1 MMLKN
6 YVLIA
11 LRNLKKQKAFSL
23 INIVGMAVGMA
34 GFALFA
40 LMAGV
45 KLRADKFHE
54 NADRIYSVVQVFD
67 TENKEERHL
76 AFTPGPMAEALRSDF
91 AEIMETTR
99 VYPAGRI
106 TLKRGDDIFS
116 ERSMLFVDPSFLSV
130 FSFEMTPGDP
140 KTALCEPYTMVL
152 SEAAAEK
159 YFGDDDP
166 IGKTL
171 IFQKD
176 VTLKVTGVTKN
187 IARTSSIKFDFLVSM
202 ETLNSLSGILNDWS
216 LHRVAT
222 FLLVPERFDQ
232 ALFEE
237 RLPAFLAKYFDVSP
251 DSPKQIYLYPFL
263 DFRLKSQHITSLM
276 GSSSQTAV
284 TIFFS
289 IGVLLLLVVS
299 INFVNLLTV
308 RSMHRTK
315 EIGLRKVI
323 GARRSQLILQFLG
336 ESTILSFIAI
346 PFAIIL
352 YEIIHP
358 IFYAYMGNFALVS
371 FVPHVSNSI
380 WNYPFLLKYLVVAAI
395 LTGIFSGLYPALVL
409 SKFQPLHV
417 LKENYKPGRK
427 KKRGS
432 KAMIVFQFALSV
444 IFIACAALLKNQAGH
459 LFEADFGFSRE
470 NVAFVR
476 FGEEARNRIE
486 VLKTEI
492 ARYPGVTSVSAS
504 SNLPVVWESPT
515 PVRLPDAAK
524 DESFTMEAYGVDY
537 GFVETLE
544 LRMRGGRSFS
554 RDFADRNSLILNEA
568 ALKKLEWKNPIGRQ
582 LVVGGRTGTV
592 IGIVEDFLFADIE
605 FKIPP
610 AVLFMD
616 QENCSV
622 LLVKYSSPNGFPDL
636 REHIKGLWIDLVPGQ
651 PFECMTLSEFFVRIF
666 GLLDKITGFLNMI
679 GVTAVLLSCLGLLGL
694 ASYLTGRRTK
704 EIGIRKVLGAS
715 SMNIMWKMTR
725 EYLFLVASA
734 NVIALGL
741 ITYGW
746 SKALQ
751 TGLLFITPINA
762 GTYIIAVSLSLLT
775 AFFAVASQTMK
786 ASWANPALSI
796 RYE

>member
-1 MMLKN
+1 MLKS

-11 LRNLKKQKAFSL
+11 LRNLKKQKVFSL
-23 INIVGMAVGMA
+23 INIIGMAVGMA
-34 GFALFA
+34 GFTLFA

-54 NADRIYSVVQVFD
+54 NADRIYSVVQVFE
-67 TENKEERHL
+67 TENKEEHHL

-91 AEIMETTR
+91 PEILETAR
-99 VYPAGRI
+99 VYPAGPV
-106 TLKRGDDIFS
+106 TLKRGEDTFS
-116 ERSMLFVDPSFLSV
+116 EHNMLFVDSSFLSV
-130 FSFEMTPGDP
+130 FSFRMTAGDP
-140 KTALCEPYTMVL
+140 GTALSEPYSLVL

-166 IGKTL
+166 IGRVLT
-171 IFQKD
+171 FQKD
-176 VTLKVTGVTKN
+176 IILTVTGVTKN
-187 IARTSSIKFDFLVSM
+187 IDRTSSIKFDFLLSM
-202 ETLNSLSGILNDWS
+202 ETAESFSGILDDWS
-216 LHRVAT
+216 VHRTAT
-222 FLLVPERFDQ
+222 FLLVPDGFDK
-232 ALFEE
+232 ARFEE
-237 RLPAFLAKYFDVSP
+237 RLPAFLSKHFDISL

-263 DFRLKSQHITSLM
+263 DFRLKSQHIDSLM
-276 GSSSQTAV
+276 GSSSPVAV
-284 TIFFS
+284 TIIFS

-336 ESTILSFIAI
+336 ESTVLSFIAI

-358 IFYAYMGNFALVS
+358 IFYAYLGDFALVS

-380 WNYPFLLKYLVVAAI
+380 WNYPFLLKYLVIAAI
-395 LTGIFSGLYPALVL
+395 LTGFFSGLYPALFL
-409 SKFQPLHV
+409 SNFKALHV
-417 LKENYKPGRK
+417 LKENFKPGRK

-444 IFIACAALLKNQAGH
+444 IFVACAALLKYQSGH
-459 LFEADFGFSRE
+459 LLKADFGFNRE
-470 NVAFVR
+470 QIAFVR
-476 FGEEARNRIE
+476 MGEEAKNRIE

-492 ARYPGVTSVSAS
+492 ARYPDVAVVSAAA
-504 SNLPVVWESPT
+504 NLPVVWESPT
-515 PVRLPDAAK
+515 PVRLPDAAA

-537 GFVETLE
+537 GFVETVQ
-544 LRMRGGRSFS
+544 LRLREGRSFS
-554 RDFADRNSLILNEA
+554 RDFADKNGLILNEA
-568 ALKKLEWKNPIGRQ
+568 AVKRLGWENPIGKQ
-582 LVVGGRTGTV
+582 LVVGDKTGSV
-592 IGIVEDFLFADIE
+592 IGVSEDFLFADIG
-605 FKIPP
+605 FKMLP
-610 AVLFMD
+610 AVLFLD
-616 QENCSV
+616 PENCSI
-622 LLVKYSSPNGFPDL
+622 LLVKYSSPGGFPGL
-636 REHIKGLWIDLVPGQ
+636 RQHAKGLWTDIVPDQ
-651 PFECMTLSEFFVRIF
+651 PFECMTLSEYFGRVF
-666 GLLDKITGFLNMI
+666 GLLGKISGFLNMI

-694 ASYLTGRRTK
+694 ASYLTARRTK

-725 EYLFLVASA
+725 DFLLLVAIA

-741 ITYGW
+741 ITFGW

-762 GTYIIAVSLSLLT
+762 GTYIVAVSVSLFT
-775 AFFAVASQTMK
+775 AFLAVASQTMK
-786 ASWANPALSI
+786 AAWANPAQSI